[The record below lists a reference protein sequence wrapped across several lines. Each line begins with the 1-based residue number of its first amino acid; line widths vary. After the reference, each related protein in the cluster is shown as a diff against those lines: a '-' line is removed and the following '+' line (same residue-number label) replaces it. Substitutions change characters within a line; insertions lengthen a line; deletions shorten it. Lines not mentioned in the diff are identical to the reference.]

1 MIVKE
6 NDYTNLEGE
15 RGSAKQWSNKKKKII
30 IIERKE
36 KTMQNRNIIFSFL
49 IRLITSSAND

>member
-1 MIVKE
+1 MQNSEVI
-6 NDYTNLEGE
+6 
-15 RGSAKQWSNKKKKII
+15 KKKKII